1 MATIQL
7 SQYRNIFR
15 VGAFRR
21 FWLGYTV
28 SILGDGMTRVA
39 LTWFVFERTGSPQ
52 ALGLFLLAEDLF
64 HPVED
69 QLGGSR
75 FQHHH
80 WRWTRYHIIW
90 KIGPVI
96 KPISGK

>member
-39 LTWFVFERTGSPQ
+39 LTWFDDTQAMRISAASPEYAQ
-52 ALGLFLLAEDLF
+52 VRNDEPNFIAPGPLPF
-64 HPVED
+64 
-69 QLGGSR
+69 
-75 FQHHH
+75 
-80 WRWTRYHIIW
+80 IIT
-90 KIGPVI
+90 KEHVI
-96 KPISGK
+96 VA